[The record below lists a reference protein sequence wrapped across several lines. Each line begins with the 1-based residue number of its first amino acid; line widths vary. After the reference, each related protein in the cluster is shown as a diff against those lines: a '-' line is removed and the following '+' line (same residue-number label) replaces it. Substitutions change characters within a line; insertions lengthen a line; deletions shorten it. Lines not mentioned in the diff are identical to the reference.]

1 MKKGME
7 MAMIGNIVFV
17 IVLVM
22 GIWLRVIMMIV
33 RMSGF
38 IGIVWGLVRSRWGS
52 GIVLLVRRMGLG
64 GEGQGREECWLFDRL
79 GGKGM

>member
-1 MKKGME
+1 MKKGMGME
-7 MAMIGNIVFV
+7 TIGNIVFV

-64 GEGQGREECWLFDRL
+64 DDGEGGDV
-79 GGKGM
+79 GYVVDH